1 MGLGSGLLK
10 LTDFEGEVTMLD
22 FLGDVKYLDLWVS
35 SGMEESKIESSDSVL
50 SFLARSSLSSLKPEN
65 KNNLIKEMTLQ
76 LHNWLHKNA
85 MKSKPALKLTCK
97 IDAWR
102 R

>member
-65 KNNLIKEMTLQ
+65 KKNLIKEMTL
-76 LHNWLHKNA
+76 HNWLHKNV
-85 MKSKPALKLTCK
+85 MKSKPALKLTCE

>member
-10 LTDFEGEVTMLD
+10 LTDFEGEVTMVD

-65 KNNLIKEMTLQ
+65 KKNLIKEMTL
-76 LHNWLHKNA
+76 HIHKNA
-85 MKSKPALKLTCK
+85 MKSKPALKLTCE